1 MFSLQ
6 PVCCT
11 PWGARIRVLSFG
23 SYLLVCLWARNTLDL
38 HLLRKLKVITHQGLL
53 SIFHT
58 SLYSRILIGKHWFLL
73 YYWNHWSKLA
83 IRKAS
88 MLTLSP
94 RQQHLL
100 SWFIL
105 PDEHYHCS
113 MKTKQMQPYIY
124 IRALSP
130 FKTTLLNLCWPA
142 FCIIVQQMDRAENK
156 KKPFPAHVHLYKKL
170 SYQDKGGKSDQP
182 LQTKGWRLSTMAP

>member
-1 MFSLQ
+1 MFPSCQYNQCAHPIPAPHHGSPFASAATWMLMFSLQ

-53 SIFHT
+53 SVFHT

-88 MLTLSP
+88 TLTLSP

-130 FKTTLLNLCWPA
+130 FKATLLNLLLA
-142 FCIIVQQMDRAENK
+142 CILHSCATNGPSRK
-156 KKPFPAHVHLYKKL
+156 
-170 SYQDKGGKSDQP
+170 
-182 LQTKGWRLSTMAP
+182 